1 MATKIGIGFSEHPHP
16 ETAAK
21 DAGFL
26 SKTQLD
32 EDKIDFSL
40 VLSTTHYSPHK
51 TLPVLTKIL
60 NTSKLI
66 GASTAGIILSDTV
79 KTRGIAVITIS
90 SNEFDFGIGSVHEL
104 KHQDSFQAGSHL
116 AKNTLNNFSPR
127 GRHGFLF
134 FTDPNILSYTQ
145 FLKGIQSIFGN
156 ILPIIGAGCSDN
168 FRFQET
174 FQLYQNEILNNSAVG
189 ILLGGHISIGLGSR
203 HGWRPLGKPR
213 FVDESDNNVIK
224 TIDGKKASL
233 IYKEFFSHEAD
244 EFLSNRLSTLSLLYP
259 LGVYVEGSQ
268 EYLLKNTSILP
279 DGSLISQ
286 GNVPVG
292 SRIHVMIGNKDSCR
306 QAAYEAALEAQKN
319 LMDKEAKIL
328 LIIESMTRLKLL
340 SRNAAHEVKKIKE
353 VFGSSIPIIGMYS
366 NGEVSPF
373 QTLERIKSPLLQ
385 NESIIVTALG

>member
-32 EDKIDFSL
+32 KDKIDFAL
-40 VLSTTHYSPHK
+40 VLSTTHYFPEK
-51 TLPVLTKIL
+51 TLPILTKIL

-66 GASTAGIILSDTV
+66 GACSAGIILSDAV

-90 SNEFDFGIGSVHEL
+90 SDEFDFGIGSVNQL
-104 KHQDSFQAGSHL
+104 KRQDSFQAGHFL
-116 AKNTLNNFSPR
+116 ARNTLNNFGPR
-127 GRHGFLF
+127 GRQGFLF
-134 FTDPNILSYTQ
+134 FADTNIPNYTQ
-145 FLKGIQSIFGN
+145 FLKGIQSIWGN

-174 FQLYQNEILNNSAVG
+174 FQLYQDKIFKNSAVG
-189 ILLGGHISIGLGSR
+189 VILGGHITIGLGSR

-213 FVDESDNNVIK
+213 FVDQSENNVIK
-224 TIDGKKASL
+224 TIDGKKASS
-233 IYKEFFSHEAD
+233 IYKEFFSREAD
-244 EFLSNRLSTLSLLYP
+244 IFLSNRLSTLSLLYP
-259 LGVYVEGSQ
+259 LGIYVEGSH
-268 EYLLKNTSILP
+268 EYLLKNTSVLP

-292 SRIHVMIGNKDSCR
+292 SRIHLMIGNKDSCR

-319 LMDKEAKIL
+319 LLGKDAKIL

-340 SRNAAHEVKKIKE
+340 SRNAVHEIKKIKE
-353 VFGSSIPIIGMYS
+353 IFGSSVPIIGMYS

-373 QTLERIKSPLLQ
+373 QTLERFKSPLLQ

>member
-32 EDKIDFSL
+32 EDKIDFSI
-40 VLSTTHYSPHK
+40 VLSTTHYSPQK
-51 TLPVLTKIL
+51 TLPILTNIL
-60 NTSKLI
+60 NSSKLV

-90 SNEFDFGIGSVHEL
+90 SSEFDFGIGSVHGL

-127 GRHGFLF
+127 GRQGFLF
-134 FTDPNILSYTQ
+134 FADPNILNYTQ

-174 FQLYQNEILNNSAVG
+174 FQLYQNEIFNNSAVG
-189 ILLGGHISIGLGSR
+189 IILGGHMSIGLGSR

-224 TIDGKKASL
+224 TIDGKKASF

-279 DGSLISQ
+279 DGSLTSQ

-319 LMDKEAKIL
+319 LMDKEPKLL

-340 SRNAAHEVKKIKE
+340 SRNAAHEIRKIKE
-353 VFGSSIPIIGMYS
+353 VFGSSTPIIGMYS

-373 QTLERIKSPLLQ
+373 QTIDRFKSPLLQ

>member
-1 MATKIGIGFSEHPHP
+1 MATKIGIGFSEHPYP

-40 VLSTTHYSPHK
+40 VLSTTHYPPQK
-51 TLPVLTKIL
+51 TLPVLTNIL

-66 GASTAGIILSDTV
+66 GASTAGIILSDAV

-90 SNEFDFGIGSVHEL
+90 SNEFDFGIGSVNRL
-104 KHQDSFQAGSHL
+104 KYQDSFQAGSHL
-116 AKNTLNNFSPR
+116 AKNTLGNFSPR

-134 FTDPNILSYTQ
+134 FADTNILNHTQ

-174 FQLYQNEILNNSAVG
+174 FQLYQNEILKNSAVG
-189 ILLGGHISIGLGSR
+189 IILGGHISIGLGSR

-224 TIDGKKASL
+224 IIDGKKASS

-244 EFLSNRLSTLSLLYP
+244 EFLSNRSNTLSLLYP
-259 LGVYVEGSQ
+259 LGIYIEGSQ
-268 EYLLKNTSILP
+268 EYLLQNAGILP

-286 GNVPVG
+286 ENIPVG

-306 QAAYEAALEAQKN
+306 QAAYEAAVEAQKG
-319 LMDKEAKIL
+319 LLDKEAKLL

-340 SRNAAHEVKKIKE
+340 SRNAAHEIKKIKE
-353 VFGSSIPIIGMYS
+353 VFGSSVPIIGMYS

-373 QTLERIKSPLLQ
+373 QTIERFKSPLLQ
-385 NESIIVTALG
+385 NESIIVTAMG